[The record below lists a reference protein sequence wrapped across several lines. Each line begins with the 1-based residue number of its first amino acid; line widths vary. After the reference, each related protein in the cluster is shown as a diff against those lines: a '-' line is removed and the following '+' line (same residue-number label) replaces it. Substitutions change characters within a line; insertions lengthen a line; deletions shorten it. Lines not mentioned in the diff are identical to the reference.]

1 MPKTLSDE
9 FFNGFANA
17 VDDLR
22 NTFEESVWGRPVTET
37 GPEQPRWPEAREPE
51 PAQEREPER
60 DREPD
65 LDR

>member
-17 VDDLR
+17 VDDIR
-22 NTFEESVWGRPVTET
+22 SKFEQSVWGREVTET
-37 GPEQPRWPEAREPE
+37 GPQQPRWPEAREQE
-51 PAQEREPER
+51 PAQER